1 MKYFFECALTALV
14 GFVVAILT
22 FLFSRDTGLVAGACF
37 AGACSGIGICVS
49 YTLGGMMIDEDGFDG
64 KRFSLML
71 AAGIVAGIVGGLIML
86 T

>member
-22 FLFSRDTGLVAGACF
+22 FLFSRDAGLVAGACF
-37 AGACSGIGICVS
+37 AGACSGIGICIS
-49 YTLGGMMIDEDGFDG
+49 YTLGGMMIEEDGFDG
-64 KRFSLML
+64 KRFTFML
-71 AAGIVAGIVGGLIML
+71 LAGIVTGIIGGLVML